1 MIIILEIDLCM
12 ERDGMAKTI
21 SFGLSV
27 SEVQEAI
34 KEVEAYQNDL
44 NRKCEELCSRLTTE
58 GIQIAQT
65 HIGSS
70 GFGKYIHLDSEIT
83 SEKAG
88 CKAILYMEDTT
99 KIKSEWRTKEGV
111 RSAEISPML
120 MLEFGSGLKA
130 ENPANIPGVGTGTFP
145 GSKHG
150 TEPGW
155 YYMDLEG
162 NWHYSTG
169 ISPKMPMYYAAK
181 ELREKVAAIA
191 REVFGT

>member
-1 MIIILEIDLCM
+1 
-12 ERDGMAKTI
+12 MAKKI

-27 SEVQEAI
+27 SEVQAAI
-34 KEVEAYQNDL
+34 KEIKAYQNDL
-44 NRKCEELCSRLTTE
+44 VRKCELFCEKLCAE
-58 GIQIAQT
+58 GIQIAQA

-70 GFGKYIHLDSEIT
+70 GFGKYIHLGSEIT

-99 KIKSEWRTKEGV
+99 KIKSEWQTKEGV

-120 MLEFGSGLKA
+120 MLCFGSGLKA

-145 GSKHG
+145 GGKHG

-169 ISPKMPMYYAAK
+169 VSPKMPMYYACK
-181 ELREKVAAIA
+181 ELREKVVEIA
-191 REVFGT
+191 KEVFK

>member
-1 MIIILEIDLCM
+1 ML
-12 ERDGMAKTI
+12 RI

-27 SEVQEAI
+27 HEVQAAI
-34 KEVEAYQNDL
+34 KEIEAYQNDL
-44 NRKCEELCSRLTTE
+44 NRKCEELCRRLTEE
-58 GIQIAQT
+58 GIQIAQA

-83 SEKAG
+83 TEKTG
-88 CKAILYMEDTT
+88 CKAIFFMEDAT
-99 KIKSEWRTKEGV
+99 KIKSEWQTKEGV
-111 RSAEISPML
+111 RSAEVSPSL

-145 GSKHG
+145 GGKHG

-169 ISPKMPMYYAAK
+169 ISPKMPMYNAGK
-181 ELREKVAAIA
+181 ELREKVVVVA
-191 REVFGT
+191 REIFE